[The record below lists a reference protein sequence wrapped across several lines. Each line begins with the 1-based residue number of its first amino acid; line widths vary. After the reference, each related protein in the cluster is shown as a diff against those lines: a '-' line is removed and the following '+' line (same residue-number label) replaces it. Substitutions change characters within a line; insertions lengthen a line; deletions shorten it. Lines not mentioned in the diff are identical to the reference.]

1 MRAFDAEQKFVD
13 RMVFVYSHIKIYPD
27 PICRAQPALSG
38 APDTATSGQP
48 PRDAS
53 PQGMMKSMME
63 TNGLK
68 VQVCAIY
75 LPGKGADASSLLDGV
90 SAAAP
95 DAMGAEIVA
104 PGTTVL
110 SFWETESVRA
120 CIADAGTRPLAPA
133 FVPAAAMQA
142 FDHGGPPPKTSGAES
157 APIPSRQIKTDH
169 LSPPSGGVK
178 HEPTGNPGY
187 GSRTWRGSM
196 ISRQAE
202 RILRESS

>member
-1 MRAFDAEQKFVD
+1 MRNKLATAAAIAGLGLTGAAQAETPNRLLTILTAPEPQTQLMA
-13 RMVFVYSHIKIYPD
+13 MVLTMNAIAAGAE
-27 PICRAQPALSG
+27 AQMLLCGPAGDIALKD

-75 LPGKGADASSLLDGV
+75 LPGKGADASILLDGV

-110 SFWETESVRA
+110 SF
-120 CIADAGTRPLAPA
+120 
-133 FVPAAAMQA
+133 
-142 FDHGGPPPKTSGAES
+142 
-157 APIPSRQIKTDH
+157 
-169 LSPPSGGVK
+169 
-178 HEPTGNPGY
+178 
-187 GSRTWRGSM
+187 
-196 ISRQAE
+196 
-202 RILRESS
+202 